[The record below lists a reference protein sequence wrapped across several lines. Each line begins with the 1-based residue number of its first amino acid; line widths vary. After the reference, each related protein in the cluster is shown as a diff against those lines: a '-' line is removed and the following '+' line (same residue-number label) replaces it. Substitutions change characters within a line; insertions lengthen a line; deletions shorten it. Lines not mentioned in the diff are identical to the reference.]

1 MKKIILTS
9 TGFDNENI
17 MNKFIEL
24 LNVDVKNA
32 KILFIITAAN
42 DPVQEQK
49 YIKLVL
55 KELLENCDVNNL
67 KCLSELSKKEKTQ
80 VIKKLNEFIDENTK
94 SIENHQN

>member
-32 KILFIITAAN
+32 KILF
-42 DPVQEQK
+42 
-49 YIKLVL
+49 Y
-55 KELLENCDVNNL
+55 NN
-67 KCLSELSKKEKTQ
+67 SSK
-80 VIKKLNEFIDENTK
+80 
-94 SIENHQN
+94 